1 MAVRSGDMHNEH
13 VIEPGVISRAA
24 VRRSRTTVEK
34 ALAWGVLALSWLGS
48 VVTAHGG
55 WTLLLASISPAATA
69 LGLAG
74 QAVLTYLQW
83 AYDDIWWIAW
93 PARMIDAALT
103 ALGYGFLFVRGL
115 AALFRI
121 TGLDSVVWPLGWWQV
136 TTAGLIA
143 WGIIYLVS
151 LVAAWYPERTLVR

>member
-1 MAVRSGDMHNEH
+1 MTVRSNDMHNDQI
-13 VIEPGVISRAA
+13 IEPGVISRAA

-55 WTLLLASISPAATA
+55 WAPFLAIPSPAAIGI
-69 LGLAG
+69 GLAM
-74 QAVLTYLQW
+74 QAVLTYAQW
-83 AYDDIWWIAW
+83 AYDDNRWIAW
-93 PARMIDAALT
+93 PARAIDALLT

-115 AALFRI
+115 AALFRA
-121 TGLDSVVWPLGWWQV
+121 TGLDSMIWPLGWWQV

-143 WGIIYLVS
+143 WAIIYLVS
-151 LVAAWYPERTLVR
+151 LLVAWYPEKTLVR